1 MLTTSKKMKLGTIN
15 SINFVNNKVY
25 KNIFTNKEIE
35 LNKKYFNFSNPKNKE
50 FSTLPKSII

>member
-1 MLTTSKKMKLGTIN
+1 MKLGTIN